1 MKKKIFIFGMLPVC
15 MIGACISGLL
25 NMPEENRYSEL
36 VSENVEA
43 FTKSAELTEDV
54 IECGRT
60 EGKCWMKGSNLKF
73 CKEYSYYEC
82 EFKGDPILSC
92 NNPC

>member
-1 MKKKIFIFGMLPVC
+1 
-15 MIGACISGLL
+15 
-25 NMPEENRYSEL
+25 MPEENRCSEL
-36 VSENVEA
+36 VSENVED
-43 FTKSAELTEDV
+43 FTKSADLPEVV
-54 IECGRT
+54 IESGRT
-60 EGKCWMKGSNLKF
+60 GGKCWMKGSTLRY